1 MRNQT
6 ILHDEIESELKNL
19 GTMDCGSEDY
29 KVAAEGLTKLLDRAI
44 EMEKLDISQKEA
56 EANRDNEIEK
66 LMLQIEED
74 KKTRR
79 SNVGLNLLTVA
90 AGVGTAI
97 LGTFVTLKFEE
108 TGSVSTIAGKEWTR
122 KLFNKVKWF

>member
-1 MRNQT
+1 MRNQ
-6 ILHDEIESELKNL
+6 IMLHDEIESELKNL
-19 GTMDCGSEDY
+19 GAMDCGSEDY
-29 KVAAEGLTKLLDRAI
+29 KVAVDGLTKLLDRAI
-44 EMEKLDISQKEA
+44 EMEKLDISLEEA

-66 LMLQIEED
+66 TMLQIEEE

-79 SNVGLNLLTVA
+79 SNLGASLLSVA

-97 LGTFVTLKFEE
+97 VGTLITLKFEE

-122 KLFNKVKWF
+122 KLFNKVK

>member
-6 ILHDEIESELKNL
+6 MLHDEIESELKNL

-29 KVAAEGLTKLLDRAI
+29 KVAVDGLTKLLDRAI
-44 EMEKLDISQKEA
+44 EMEKLDISQEEA
-56 EANRDNEIEK
+56 DANRFNEFEMK
-66 LMLQIEED
+66 TLQLEEE

-79 SNVGLNLLTVA
+79 SNIGINLLSVA

-97 LGTFVTLKFEE
+97 IGTLVTLKFEE

-122 KLFNKVKWF
+122 KLFNKVK

>member
-1 MRNQT
+1 MRNQ
-6 ILHDEIESELKNL
+6 IMLHDEIESELKNL

-74 KKTRR
+74 KKNRR

-122 KLFNKVKWF
+122 KLFNKVK

>member
-6 ILHDEIESELKNL
+6 MLHDEIESELKNL

-29 KVAAEGLTKLLDRAI
+29 KVAVDGLTKLLDRAI
-44 EMEKLDISQKEA
+44 EMEKLDISQEEA
-56 EANRDNEIEK
+56 DANRFNEFEMK
-66 LMLQIEED
+66 TLQLEEE

-79 SNVGLNLLTVA
+79 SNIGINLLSIA

-97 LGTFVTLKFEE
+97 VGTLVTLKFEE

-122 KLFNKVKWF
+122 KLFNKVK

>member
-6 ILHDEIESELKNL
+6 MLHDEIESELKNL

-29 KVAAEGLTKLLDRAI
+29 KVAVDGLTKLLDRAI
-44 EMEKLDISQKEA
+44 EMEKLDISQEEA
-56 EANRDNEIEK
+56 DANRFNEFEMK
-66 LMLQIEED
+66 TLQLEEE

-79 SNVGLNLLTVA
+79 SNIGINLLTVA

-97 LGTFVTLKFEE
+97 IGTLVTLKFEE

-122 KLFNKVKWF
+122 KLFNKVK

>member
-1 MRNQT
+1 MRNQ
-6 ILHDEIESELKNL
+6 IMLHDEIESELKNL
-19 GTMDCGSEDY
+19 GTMDCSSEDY
-29 KVAAEGLTKLLDRAI
+29 KVAVDGLTKLLDRAI
-44 EMEKLDISQKEA
+44 EMEKLDISKEEA

-66 LMLQIEED
+66 TMLQIEEE

-79 SNVGLNLLTVA
+79 SNLGASLLSVA

-97 LGTFVTLKFEE
+97 VGTLITLKFEE

-122 KLFNKVKWF
+122 KLFNKVK